1 MTASPRTVPGIDS
14 YAPQVEIKVGGQE
27 FPLDDV
33 IDLRVTLQQDDVGG
47 FTMQLANH
55 FNLKTQQFRYSD
67 FPHLDIGKR
76 VDIRMGYA
84 APNRMRTMLTGEIT
98 ALTPSFPSSGMP
110 TLNVSGTDPLN
121 RLRRNKPGPST
132 AKSFFQVRD
141 WEIAQ
146 RVAKRNHLGWSQDST
161 TDGQLNPIVNQ
172 RDQDDLRFLLSL
184 AKRNDF
190 EATTVLE
197 DGEPTLYFGPPRDR
211 RGPGSQA
218 VTEIPLTWGK
228 SLVSFQ
234 PHLSTG
240 LQLSG
245 VTVRGWDR
253 NTKQPIV
260 AEARIADLKAPGKG
274 RSAAE
279 ILEAN
284 RAEKIERIVDR
295 AVQSLDEAKALAKQL
310 LAETAYLFLT
320 GSGET
325 IGNPEIR
332 PLTNLDLTG
341 LGKRYDGV
349 YYVTRADHV
358 YGASGYM
365 TSFEV
370 KRMREGA

>member
-1 MTASPRTVPGIDS
+1 MTANTRTVPGIDS
-14 YAPQVEIKVGGQE
+14 YAPQVEIKVGGQA

-55 FNLKTQQFRYSD
+55 FNLKTQRFRHSD
-67 FPHLDIGKR
+67 FTHLDIGKR
-76 VDIRMGYA
+76 VEIRMGYA
-84 APNRMRTMLTGEIT
+84 APNRMQPMLTGEIT
-98 ALTPSFPSSGMP
+98 SLAPSFPSSGMP
-110 TLNVSGTDPLN
+110 TLTVSGTDPLN
-121 RLRRNKPGPST
+121 RLRRNKPGPNT

-146 RVAKRNHLGWSQDST
+146 RVAERNHLGWSQDST
-161 TDGQLNPIVNQ
+161 TDGQMNPVVNQ
-172 RDQDDLRFLLSL
+172 RDLDDLRFVLSL

-197 DGEPTLYFGPPRDR
+197 DGGAKLYFGPPRDR
-211 RGPGSQA
+211 RGSQA
-218 VTEIPLTWGK
+218 VTEIPLTWGQ
-228 SLVSFQ
+228 SLVSFH

-240 LQLSG
+240 LQVSR

-260 AEARIADLKAPGKG
+260 GTATIDELKAPGKG

-284 RAEKIERIVDR
+284 NNEKVERIVDR

-332 PLTNLDLTG
+332 PLTNLKLTG
-341 LGKRYDGV
+341 LGTRYDGV
-349 YYVTRADHV
+349 YYVTRADHT
-358 YGASGYM
+358 YGASGYL